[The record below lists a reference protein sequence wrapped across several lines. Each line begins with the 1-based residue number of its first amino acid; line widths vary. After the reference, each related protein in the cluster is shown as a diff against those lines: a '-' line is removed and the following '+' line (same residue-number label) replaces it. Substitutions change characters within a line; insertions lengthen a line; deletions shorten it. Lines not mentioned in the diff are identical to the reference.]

1 MMCTFRFTS
10 DTDKEIERRMFM
22 TEKKE
27 KKLWGGRFS
36 DAASDITERISK
48 SVHFDSKLYRQ
59 DIRGSIAHAKMLH
72 AINVINSK
80 ELEDIVSGLE
90 KIREEIETGKF
101 EFLASREDVH
111 MNIEAALTER
121 IGEAGKKLHTG
132 RSRNDQV
139 ATDVRMYI
147 IDESVRIFTF
157 LDRLISLLT
166 DRAEEHIDVIMP
178 GYTHMQV
185 AQPVRFSHHL
195 LAYAWQFLRDRK
207 RLEHAVAACRNLPL
221 GSGALAGV
229 NYKNDREFLRKEL
242 GFDTVILNSMD
253 AVSDRDF
260 ALDFL
265 YFASVLGLHLS
276 RFCEELILWSTTEFN
291 FIRLSDSVTTGSS
304 IMPQKRNPDVA
315 ELIRGKTGRLY
326 GNLISLLTVLKGL
339 PMTYNR
345 DMQEDKEPLFDSID
359 TVSLALE
366 GMIEMI
372 AGMTVNSTRMK
383 EALYSNFST
392 ATDLADYLVKKGLPF
407 RESHEISGSIVRYC
421 EIENRNFF
429 MLTLEELKK
438 FSPVFDGEIIKI
450 LDPSGAAERKL
461 SIGSTAKTEIL
472 KQIEDIRK
480 RTGRS

>member
-1 MMCTFRFTS
+1 
-10 DTDKEIERRMFM
+10 M

-27 KKLWGGRFS
+27 KKLWGGRF
-36 DAASDITERISK
+36 AGETSDITGRISE
-48 SVHFDSKLYRQ
+48 SVHFDSRLYRQ
-59 DIRGSIAHAKMLH
+59 DIRGSIAHARMLH
-72 AINVINSK
+72 NMNVITSQ
-80 ELEDIVSGLE
+80 ELEDIITGLE
-90 KIREEIETGKF
+90 QIQTEIDAGTF
-101 EFLASREDVH
+101 TFLSSREDIH

-121 IGEAGKKLHTG
+121 IGEAGKKLHTA

-139 ATDVRMYI
+139 ALDVRMYI
-147 IDESVRIFTF
+147 IDESEKILHFINT
-157 LDRLISLLT
+157 LTSLLVKK
-166 DRAEEHIDVIMP
+166 AEENIDVLMP

-195 LAYAWQFLRDRK
+195 LIYAWQMLRDRK
-207 RLEHAVAACRNLPL
+207 RLENAVAACRSLPL

-229 NYKNDREFLRKEL
+229 NYMNDRDFLKKEL
-242 GFDTVILNSMD
+242 GFDEIILNSMD

-260 ALDFL
+260 VLDFL
-265 YFASVLGLHLS
+265 YFASVLGMHLS
-276 RFCEELILWSTTEFN
+276 RFCEELILWSTSEFS

-315 ELIRGKTGRLY
+315 ELIRGKSGRLY
-326 GNLISLLTVLKGL
+326 GNLFTLLTILKGL

-372 AGMTVNSTRMK
+372 KGMKVNSERMK

-407 RESHEISGSIVRYC
+407 RESHEISGNIVKYC
-421 EIENRNFF
+421 ETGDRDFF
-429 MLTLEELKK
+429 RLTVDELKK
-438 FSPVFDGEIIKI
+438 FSPVFEEDITGI
-450 LDPSGAAERKL
+450 LDPAGAPERKL
-461 SIGSTAKTEIL
+461 SSGSTARSEIL
-472 KQIEDIRK
+472 KQIKAIK
-480 RTGRS
+480 IITGKS